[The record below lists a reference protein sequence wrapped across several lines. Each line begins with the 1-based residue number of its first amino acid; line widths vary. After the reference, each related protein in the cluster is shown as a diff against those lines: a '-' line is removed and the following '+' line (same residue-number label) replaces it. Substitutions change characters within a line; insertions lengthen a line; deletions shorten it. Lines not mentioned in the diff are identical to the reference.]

1 METTSACLIVYAK
14 FRVLVAV
21 ELLAVVSK
29 SCQETNDRYTSNR
42 LWQDAWAFLQML
54 RLEV

>member
-14 FRVLVAV
+14 FRVLV
-21 ELLAVVSK
+21 AVVSK